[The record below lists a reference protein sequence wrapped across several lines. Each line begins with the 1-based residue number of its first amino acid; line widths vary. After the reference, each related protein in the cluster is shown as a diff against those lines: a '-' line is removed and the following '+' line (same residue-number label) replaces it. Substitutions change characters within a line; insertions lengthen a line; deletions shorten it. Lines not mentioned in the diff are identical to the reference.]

1 MEHKCS
7 KIEENLKAAQ
17 LENLKQ
23 TAVIFPYL
31 FSDEDLERDNENKT
45 FSVHFMRFE
54 WSLKMAAALKQGSQ
68 LSADIHHPAFEHTI
82 FVILQFPIQIKH

>member
-54 WSLKMAAALKQGSQ
+54 WSL
-68 LSADIHHPAFEHTI
+68 
-82 FVILQFPIQIKH
+82 